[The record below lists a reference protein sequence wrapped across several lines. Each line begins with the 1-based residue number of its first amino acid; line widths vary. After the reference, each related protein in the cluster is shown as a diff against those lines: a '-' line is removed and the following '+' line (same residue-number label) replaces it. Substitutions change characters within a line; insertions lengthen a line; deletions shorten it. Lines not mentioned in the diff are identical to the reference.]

1 MTSFTDN
8 QLRPAP
14 STTPPIAYNS
24 NVRHVAPSAELA
36 DAAGVVK
43 SIIGN
48 VPGQR
53 QIGVAWN
60 VEGQVRPVRH
70 HDESELE
77 NVD

>member
-1 MTSFTDN
+1 MTSFTDD
-8 QLRPAP
+8 QLRPVQP
-14 STTPPIAYNS
+14 TTPEIAYNS
-24 NVRHVAPSAELA
+24 NVRHVAPSTELA
-36 DAAGVVK
+36 DAVGVVK
-43 SIIGN
+43 NIIGN

-70 HDESELE
+70 HDETELV